1 MLRARAPGRLDLP
14 GAARSERPRRSLL
27 CGVSWLGCG
36 LAALAVVGCTST
48 DVGPATPAVPTT
60 SQERIR
66 AEYGTVHGADGFT
79 LFGGD
84 RKPDANGGGGGVGGG
99 IGVNAYLW
107 RASLETIDFM
117 PLVQADP
124 FGGVIITDWYAPPE
138 TPTERFKLTVYILDR
153 VLRADA
159 VKVAVFRQTSDGG
172 GSWTDAAVDPETK
185 TGIENSILTRAR
197 ELRIAAL
204 GTAEG

>member
-1 MLRARAPGRLDLP
+1 MLRARVPGKPKLLG
-14 GAARSERPRRSLL
+14 GAESGGQRSPSLRGL
-27 CGVSWLGCG
+27 LSLGCV
-36 LAALAVVGCTST
+36 LATLALAGCTGAT
-48 DVGPATPAVPTT
+48 VGPATPAAPTD
-60 SQERIR
+60 QHERIR
-66 AEYGTVHGADGFT
+66 AEYGTVTGQDGFT

-84 RKPDANGGGGGVGGG
+84 RNPDANGGGGGGGGG
-99 IGVNAYLW
+99 IGVNVYLW
-107 RASLETIDFM
+107 RAALETIDFM

-138 TPTERFKLTVYILDR
+138 TPSERFKLTVYILDR
-153 VLRADA
+153 ALRADA
-159 VKVAVFRQTSDGG
+159 VKVAVFRQTGNGG
-172 GSWTDAAVDPETK
+172 AWTDAAVDPVTK

>member
-1 MLRARAPGRLDLP
+1 MAV
-14 GAARSERPRRSLL
+14 RSVLK
-27 CGVSWLGCG
+27 LGCG
-36 LAALAVVGCTST
+36 LAALTLVGCADTT
-48 DVGPATPAVPTT
+48 IGPATQPFPNT

-66 AEYGTVHGADGFT
+66 QQYGTVHGNDGFV
-79 LFGGD
+79 LFGG
-84 RKPDANGGGGGVGGG
+84 KPEADTGGGGGSAG
-99 IGVNAYLW
+99 IGVNVYLW
-107 RASLETIDFM
+107 RAALETIDFM

-138 TPTERFKLTVYILDR
+138 TRSERFKLTVYILDR

-159 VKVAVFRQTSDGG
+159 IKVAVFRQTNDGAG
-172 GSWTDAAVDPETK
+172 WADANVDPDTK

-204 GTAEG
+204 GTAQS